1 MVDDSKN
8 SHRISIVTWCKCPHV
23 SRTRIFEVSA
33 MEGIAVRFA
42 TKLSPQCSQNTD
54 TWLLLEGLLNKQI
67 HNTTHARAFPGQFN
81 CAVCIEWA
89 VCSLQVQRWHATTQL
104 IVFAYF
110 ATRTKQKLCIDQEPA
125 QNTLLISKVSS
136 HQNLFRIIGHNLSTA
151 NPVT

>member
-8 SHRISIVTWCKCPHV
+8 SRRISIVTWCKCPHV

-67 HNTTHARAFPGQFN
+67 HNTTHARAFLGQFN

-110 ATRTKQKLCIDQEPA
+110 VTRTKQKIMYWSGTCAEYPVNFKSFKSSKFV
-125 QNTLLISKVSS
+125 QN
-136 HQNLFRIIGHNLSTA
+136 HRPQPFNC
-151 NPVT
+151 